1 MLRIVRNFSSRSR
14 VALCGDTRFAS
25 VPCRNIHLTPFHL
38 NSVDNADIKGEEG
51 KRSPK
56 TFKSFS
62 FDDSKSIGDIRDKGN
77 MYKEDVLSLNHGLN
91 DYEMTRLVHGN
102 TDSKIAITERASAKL
117 RGISKE
123 DNNRNAALRI
133 FVESGG
139 CHGFQYNFKLTD
151 LQKELEKE
159 DEYNKLFVF
168 RRAGSENEGALV
180 ILDESSLQILQESI
194 LDFTKELIG
203 SQFRISDSP
212 YTSTSCGCGASFDF
226 DFEKLDKAK
235 AESH

>member
-1 MLRIVRNFSSRSR
+1 MLRIVRSFTSRWKS
-14 VALCGDTRFAS
+14 VSWGGTRFAS
-25 VPCRNIHLTPFHL
+25 VPCRNIHFTPYYL
-38 NSVDNADIKGEEG
+38 NSVNNTDIKGEES
-51 KRSPK
+51 KRPTK

-62 FDDSKSIGDIRDKGN
+62 FHDSKNLGDIGDEENIG
-77 MYKEDVLSLNHGLN
+77 KEDVLSLNHGLN
-91 DYEMTRLVHGN
+91 DYEMTRLVHGS

-117 RGISKE
+117 RSIAKG
-123 DNNRNAALRI
+123 DNNMNTALRI
-133 FVESGG
+133 VVESGG

-168 RRAGSENEGALV
+168 RRAGSENDGTLV
-180 ILDESSLQILQESI
+180 ILDESSLQILQESM

-226 DFEKLDKAK
+226 DFEKLEKAK
-235 AESH
+235 AAH